1 MTSRNQVR
9 EGTFGMQS
17 LLGVLRSRA
26 LWAWVV
32 ASALEIGL
40 PEGLRA
46 EVPRRPNILL
56 ICVDDLKPVLGCY
69 GDKWAKTPNIDR
81 LAARGLRFELAFCNQ
96 AVCAPSRNALL
107 LGSRCTSIGLYS
119 LSENFRRF
127 LPDAVT
133 MPQYFKQHGWR
144 TEAVGKIFHT
154 GHGNHE
160 DQASWSTPPVIEK
173 VVEYLDP
180 KNSGDGQITRE
191 EAYFANQ
198 MLDRIGSLPRGMAWE
213 ILDVPDTA
221 YADGRIAEEAIRRIQ
236 KARTRLETQDIPF
249 FLAVGF
255 VKPHL
260 PFTAPKRYWELY
272 DSGQFELPKTTAPPR
287 GAPKIAGKVGG
298 EILNYRPLT
307 LENLASEEIQRQ
319 LIHGYYAA
327 VSYVDAQIGKVIDE
341 LDRQGLASSTII
353 VLWGDNGFHL
363 GDHGIW
369 TKHTNYEQA
378 VRVPLIIVAPEIT
391 RPGSMTRQVTEN
403 VDLFPTLAE
412 LAGLPRPPGPQ
423 PIDGVS
429 LLPVLRDPDTR
440 VDDHAYHC
448 YPRGAIMGRAIR
460 TERYR
465 LVEWKRIGSASEE
478 AEYELYDYSTDPEET
493 ENLVTSCPQV
503 LKELKAILGR
513 HPEAVVHGAS
523 GR

>member
-1 MTSRNQVR
+1 MRSHLVA
-9 EGTFGMQS
+9 FGSTS
-17 LLGVLRSRA
+17 LL
-26 LWAWVV
+26 AWVLPIV
-32 ASALEIGL
+32 WEIC
-40 PEGLRA
+40 RA
-46 EVPRRPNILL
+46 GIVQGEIPRRPNILF
-56 ICVDDLKPVLGCY
+56 ICVDDLKPALGCY
-69 GDKWAKTPNIDR
+69 GDKWARTPNIDR

-107 LGSRCTSIGLYS
+107 LGSRCTSIGIYS
-119 LSENFRRF
+119 LSENFRQV

-133 MPQYFKQHGWR
+133 MPQYFKQHGWW
-144 TEAVGKIFHT
+144 TEAVGKVFHT

-160 DQASWSTPPVIEK
+160 DLASWSTPPVIEK

-180 KNSGDGQITRE
+180 KNSGNGQLTRE
-191 EAYFANQ
+191 EAYFTNQ
-198 MLDRIGSLPRGMAWE
+198 MLDRIASLPRGMAWE
-213 ILDVPDTA
+213 MLDVPDTA
-221 YADGRIAEEAIRRIQ
+221 YADGRIAAEAICRLK
-236 KARTRLETQDIPF
+236 KARTRLETEGTPF

-260 PFTAPKRYWELY
+260 PFTAPKKYWELY
-272 DSGQFELPKTTAPPR
+272 DPTQFELPKTDRPPR
-287 GAPKIAGKVGG
+287 GAPKVAGKVGG
-298 EILNYRPLT
+298 EILNYEPLT
-307 LENLASEEIQRQ
+307 LENLSTEEMQRK

-341 LDRQGLASSTII
+341 LDRLGLASSTIV

-378 VRVPLIIVAPEIT
+378 VRIPLIIVAPGIT
-391 RPGSMTRQVTEN
+391 RPGTVTMQVAEN

-412 LAGLPRPPGPQ
+412 LAGLPPPTGPQ

-429 LLPVLRDPDTR
+429 LVPVLRNPDCR

-448 YPRGAIMGRAIR
+448 YPRGAVMGRAIR

-465 LVEWKRIGSASEE
+465 LVEWKRFGAPAEE
-478 AEYELYDYSTDPEET
+478 AQYELYDYSSDPEET
-493 ENLVTSCPQV
+493 ENLAGSLPEV
-503 LKELKAILGR
+503 LEELKSILQR
-513 HPEAVVHGAS
+513 HPEAIPPGK
-523 GR
+523 GRQ